1 MKLILDFGNT
11 FQKCALVEEGS
22 ISVTSFENITLS
34 DLRKFVEGK
43 EIDSVILS
51 SVINF
56 DNRIRAWLADNF
68 FFVELTEN
76 TPIPVAN
83 KYKTPETLG
92 KDRLAAAIGAWSL
105 FKGRNVLSVDCGT
118 AIKYDLVT
126 AGGEYLG
133 GGISPG
139 LWLRFKALHTF
150 TDKLPLVSYEFQP
163 ALIGDDT
170 ESSMKSGVINGALA
184 EIDGIINR
192 YKDRFNDLK
201 AVMTGG
207 EMIYFEKSI
216 KSNIFAEP
224 NLVIRGL
231 HQILLFNEKQKIY

>member
-11 FQKCALVEEGS
+11 FQKCALVDEGG

-34 DLRKFVEGK
+34 DLRKFAEGR

-56 DNRIRAWLADNF
+56 DNRIKTWLAEKF
-68 FFVELTEN
+68 FFVELTE
-76 TPIPVAN
+76 TTRIPVAN

-105 FKGRNVLSVDCGT
+105 FKGNNVLSVDCGT

-192 YKDRFNDLK
+192 YKNRFDDLK
-201 AVMTGG
+201 VVLTGG
-207 EMIYFEKSI
+207 EMKYFEKSI
-216 KSNIFAEP
+216 KSNIFADS
-224 NLVIRGL
+224 NLVIKGL
-231 HQILLFNEKQKIY
+231 NEILKFNEEK